1 MGVHKRLGAPI
12 FVELLNLKELGRLS
26 CALER
31 VPMLTFSFPSK
42 EGVRLAVHGDTYFNR
57 PVFYY
62 ALSDK
67 PGHFLEYRNS
77 AGLEEVRISNTPSF
91 IIYTPIV
98 SVQKLSTDFERSVEG
113 SKLKKIPSIQLADLV
128 SLAKVG
134 AYRMFFEE
142 SPLPIFTYKVDKG
155 WVAGVF
161 TRLDE
166 FDETSLFFY
175 CWLDKEPNGY
185 FLRYSTNSSELS
197 YTDRLEEHGYV
208 YLKVI
213 KLKAPHPLVSL

>member
-1 MGVHKRLGAPI
+1 MRKRLGTPI
-12 FVELLNLKELGRLS
+12 FVELLDLKELGRLS

-31 VPMLTFSFPSK
+31 VPMLVFSFPSE
-42 EGVRLAVHGDTYFNR
+42 EGLRLAVHVDTYFNS

-67 PGHFLEYRNS
+67 SGHFLEYRNS
-77 AGLEEVRISNTPSF
+77 AGLEEVRISHTPSL

-98 SVQKLSTDFERSVEG
+98 SVQKLSKGFEKGLGEK
-113 SKLKKIPSIQLADLV
+113 KLKKIPSLEVADLV

-142 SPLPIFTYKVDKG
+142 SPLPIFAYKVEEG

-175 CWLDKEPNGY
+175 CWLDKEPVGR
-185 FLRYSTNSSELS
+185 FIKYSTSSSELS

-213 KLKAPHPLVSL
+213 RLKSPHPLVSL